1 MKTRNILFGTITIVV
16 STALMLVLAEFVLR
30 VAFPGVAWQEAQ
42 NFQVAYVHH
51 DDYLVALKPN
61 VSKKGPKK
69 AQWRSS
75 SAGFRGPELK
85 PAGFRIMVYGDSN
98 VQARFS
104 NLEDTFVYRLARQLE
119 NRMEADVE
127 VVNAGVIGSG
137 SDQSLLRFEAQA
149 PVYESDLVVFHIF
162 ADNDFGDIIRN
173 RLFELDAEGRLVE
186 TSVPR
191 RPDSL
196 ISGKTNGFTIDSLML
211 VRATRKV
218 LEPYPFANRLTR
230 EFAVYESGQPKF
242 FSHFG
247 DPYDADVA
255 LYPDSRAAKVKRAL
269 MTAVIG
275 RAKSFADS
283 RGIAFVVLIQPSSRD
298 MTTYTEPNHV
308 DYTEYEAYKP
318 TNLTDFAEQS
328 ARSVGA
334 AFVNLF
340 QPYAD
345 NDPDKLFWTD
355 GDTHWNNEGQVLAAR
370 VVAEYLTS
378 NGLVSGSK

>member
-1 MKTRNILFGTITIVV
+1 
-16 STALMLVLAEFVLR
+16 
-30 VAFPGVAWQEAQ
+30 
-42 NFQVAYVHH
+42 
-51 DDYLVALKPN
+51 
-61 VSKKGPKK
+61 
-69 AQWRSS
+69 
-75 SAGFRGPELK
+75 
-85 PAGFRIMVYGDSN
+85 
-98 VQARFS
+98 
-104 NLEDTFVYRLARQLE
+104 
-119 NRMEADVE
+119 
-127 VVNAGVIGSG
+127 
-137 SDQSLLRFEAQA
+137 
-149 PVYESDLVVFHIF
+149 
-162 ADNDFGDIIRN
+162 
-173 RLFELDAEGRLVE
+173 
-186 TSVPR
+186 
-191 RPDSL
+191 
-196 ISGKTNGFTIDSLML
+196 
-211 VRATRKV
+211 
-218 LEPYPFANRLTR
+218 
-230 EFAVYESGQPKF
+230 
-242 FSHFG
+242 
-247 DPYDADVA
+247 
-255 LYPDSRAAKVKRAL
+255 

-283 RGIAFVVLIQPSSRD
+283 HGIAFVVLIQPSSRD